1 VTEWE
6 YDPHYGADADG
17 HRGMPMTFHADADPE
32 DVTINHDDCPSTPLD
47 EESRERQAEIL
58 AAIEAWQETHPAEAP
73 EDDGDDCGYDDVGD

>member
-32 DVTINHDDCPSTPLD
+32 DITINHEDCPSTPLD

-58 AAIEAWQETHPAEAP
+58 AALDQWMKDHDAEAP
-73 EDDGDDCGYDDVGD
+73 DPDADEPEYDDGY

>member
-1 VTEWE
+1 
-6 YDPHYGADADG
+6 
-17 HRGMPMTFHADADPE
+17 
-32 DVTINHDDCPSTPLD
+32 LD